1 MRYALA
7 LLVAF
12 GLALAACDD
21 EPIDPTQT
29 ELVPEA
35 DVERFRA
42 EVFLGTR
49 DLDAAIAR
57 LESDVAGADSLVR
70 VAYEPVLDQLR
81 EDRRRFQVR
90 VDTLRP
96 EPRAAFDSTRAG
108 IEAQAD
114 ALRAAVARARVEGA
128 PDYAA
133 LQAAVARALGR
144 LDARLGAIGPF
155 ADADTTGRLGA
166 ALDSLRADRA
176 RLDARLGAYPD
187 TSSAQFDPFRSA
199 ITDALIALETRA
211 EAVAPDTTT
220 AATPAEPE

>member
-1 MRYALA
+1 MLRALPF
-7 LLVAF
+7 LLVAA
-12 GLALAACDD
+12 LPLAACDD
-21 EPIDPTQT
+21 EPVDPAQA
-29 ELVPEA
+29 EVVPEA

-57 LESDVAGADSLVR
+57 LEADVTEADSAVQA
-70 VAYEPVLDQLR
+70 AYAPVLDRLR
-81 EDRRRFQVR
+81 EDRRRLQVR

-96 EPRAAFDSTRAG
+96 APRASFDSTRAG
-108 IEAQAD
+108 IQAQAD

-144 LDARLGAIGPF
+144 LDARLGAVVPF
-155 ADADTTGRLGA
+155 AEADTTGALRA
-166 ALDSLRADRA
+166 DLDSIRADRA

-187 TSSAQFDPFRSA
+187 TSSAQFDPFRA
-199 ITDALIALETRA
+199 VITDALLDLETRA
-211 EAVAPDTTT
+211 EAVAPDTT
-220 AATPAEPE
+220 AAVPAEAE